1 MKVYSAESVPTDG
14 VEHGKGSSIRW
25 VINTEHGAPNFAMRV
40 IEIKP
45 GGNTPFHQHPQ
56 EHEVYMLEGKGE
68 LKGPNGATISAILPG
83 DVALVL
89 PQEEHQ
95 FVNTGDTP
103 LKMICVI
110 PILNK
115 GDQ

>member
-14 VEHGKGSSIRW
+14 VDYGKGASIRW
-25 VINTEHGAPNFAMRV
+25 VINTEHGAPNFVMRV

-68 LKGPNGATISAILPG
+68 VRGPDGATPSSLEPG
-83 DVALVL
+83 DVALVF

-95 FVNTGDTP
+95 FVNTGDTT

-115 GDQ
+115 VGQ